1 MEVDTAISPVKAT
14 MSDTFFQ
21 RPMGIVSLIGSAIVG
36 PYFYFG
42 GAEAPPTS
50 SPPSAQ
56 ASADPT
62 AYLKGNLGQPIS
74 AGDPASA
81 YSVSTQPFPP
91 QESAPSLTN
100 APVSDFREVLRFDI
114 TPAWIPQHFNRV
126 TTVLA
131 DTRLDGLRVPFVSG
145 TRSTDIAGSL
155 TYYFDSQ
162 QTLRR
167 IQLVG
172 TCGDPTI
179 LVNLMLQYY
188 HLHAEPSLG
197 GHLYTTRWNN
207 RVTSVMQLSPAPVIY
222 GHDAHSRYQIFLELN
237 QPTVDYA
244 ITVEAEQILRNAAL
258 TQRW

>member
-1 MEVDTAISPVKAT
+1 
-14 MSDTFFQ
+14 MSDSFFQ
-21 RPMGIVSLIGSAIVG
+21 KPMGVASLIGSAIVG

-42 GAEAPPTS
+42 GTEAPSKST
-50 SPPSAQ
+50 PPSVQ
-56 ASADPT
+56 SPGDPT
-62 AYLKGNLGQPIS
+62 AYLTGQLGQLPGVGLPS
-74 AGDPASA
+74 PA
-81 YSVSTQPFPP
+81 YSATSQPFP
-91 QESAPSLTN
+91 STSLAPSLTN

-114 TPAWIPQHFNRV
+114 TPAWVPQHFNRV

-145 TRSTDIAGSL
+145 TQPTDIAGSL
-155 TYYFDSQ
+155 TYFFDAQ
-162 QTLRR
+162 QALRR

-172 TCGDPTI
+172 TCGDPSI

-207 RVTSVMQLSPAPVIY
+207 RVTSVMQLTPAPVIY
-222 GHDAHSRYQIFLELN
+222 SHDAHSRYQIFLELN

-244 ITVEAEQILRNAAL
+244 LTAEAEQILRNANL